1 MKQTTEYFRCDFDHS
16 CIVFKIQVGI
26 RLSLRVMV
34 PFLFMVFA
42 LFITARACSNGG
54 CQLLD
59 SCYTAGD
66 CGSGLYCSTCP
77 AVGQNQPVCV
87 RGQATRVTSIVNGLP
102 FNKYTWLTT
111 HNAFSIIGEQSY
123 TGTARVTFYNQEDTV
138 TNQLNNGARG
148 LMLDMYDFMGDV
160 WLCHSFGGQCY
171 NFTAFEPAVNTLR
184 EVEAFLTLNPTE
196 IVTIFIEDYV
206 HATKGLTKVFTD
218 AGLAKYWFPMSKMP
232 TNGEDWPT
240 VTEMVANNQR
250 LVVFTSM
257 SSKEATEG
265 IAYQWRY
272 ITENEPGDG
281 GIKPGSCSNR
291 EESVPLNSKAAILFL
306 MNYFPTIPDQSG
318 SCKDHSTALIQM
330 LNVCYHV
337 AGKAPNFIAVNF
349 YMRSDGGGVFDAV
362 DKVNGRSLCGCNTVA
377 ACQVGAANGVCRNV
391 PVPSESSSTSG
402 SSTSSQPLQA
412 SQSSHIF
419 LFHFFSFQ
427 ALYTYVILSSLVA
440 QAFF

>member
-1 MKQTTEYFRCDFDHS
+1 MS
-16 CIVFKIQVGI
+16 ILLIG
-26 RLSLRVMV
+26 
-34 PFLFMVFA
+34 FA
-42 LFITARACSNGG
+42 LFITARACSQGS

-59 SCYTAGD
+59 SCSAAGD

-77 AVGQNQPVCV
+77 AIGQNQPVCV

-138 TNQLNNGARG
+138 TNQLNNGVRG

-184 EVEAFLTLNPTE
+184 EVEAFLSLNPTE

-206 HATKGLTKVFTD
+206 HAIKGLTKVFND
-218 AGLAKYWFPMSKMP
+218 AGLSKYWFPVTKMP
-232 TNGEDWPT
+232 KKGEDWPT
-240 VTEMVANNQR
+240 VTEMIAENQR

-257 SSKEATEG
+257 PSKEATEG

-272 ITENEPGDG
+272 ITENEPGDD
-281 GIKPGSCSNR
+281 GIRPGSCSNR
-291 EESVPLNSKAAILFL
+291 KESVPLNSKAALLFL
-306 MNYFPTIPDQSG
+306 MNYFSTIPDQSG
-318 SCKDHSTALIQM
+318 TCKDHSTALIQT
-330 LNVCYHV
+330 LNVCYHE

-349 YMRSDGGGVFDAV
+349 YMRSDAGGVFDAV
-362 DKVNGRSLCGCNTVA
+362 DTVNGRSLCGCNTVT

-391 PVPSESSSTSG
+391 PVPSLSFPTTSG

-412 SQSSHIF
+412 SQSSQIF
-419 LFHFFSFQ
+419 LFHSFSFQ
-427 ALYTYVILSSLVA
+427 AFYIFVVLSSLVA
-440 QAFF
+440 QTFF